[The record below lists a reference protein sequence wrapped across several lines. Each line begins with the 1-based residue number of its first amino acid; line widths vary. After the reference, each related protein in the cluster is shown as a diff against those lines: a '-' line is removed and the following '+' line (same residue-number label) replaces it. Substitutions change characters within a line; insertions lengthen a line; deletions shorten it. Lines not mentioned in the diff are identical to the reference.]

1 MKHIH
6 SNLPAE
12 AQTPMYN
19 WHKYWA
25 RKTWNVVG
33 QYVENY
39 CPKDGI
45 VLDPFSG
52 SGVTAIEA
60 LCEGVVE
67 Q

>member
-12 AQTPMYN
+12 AHTPMYS

-45 VLDPFSG
+45 VLTD
-52 SGVTAIEA
+52 
-60 LCEGVVE
+60 
-67 Q
+67 